1 MKITSGNI
9 ISLIFSSK
17 RIFHEDDIKDSTK
30 EDKINDVHN
39 AIKKNYDKKMIS
51 MLDMFS
57 SNEEYELIYILM
69 DNGEFIIWNF
79 VKNISKKI
87 VIFDSKLKKNIT
99 SSKII
104 PLNTKD
110 EDFIV
115 MINSECIEFYLVN
128 QIIFNSLY
136 FIERKTTNLNCLIN
150 DYYFDLESNT
160 LLFSYFSEN
169 GENSNK
175 LKIIDFSEVLQ
186 ICNSHN
192 LKENYLEMIMKKK
205 KLNQLFINPNKY
217 IREISINN
225 FTHNKCISIKIRKT
239 EKESNNITFLSEFQ
253 DGFIRINEFHFTKIN
268 NIINSYKFLILY
280 NFKVHLNSIIDSKF
294 LDSNL
299 IASIGNDH
307 SLKLWNLNTCKNLK
321 LVVDFNDNLNDISK
335 VPTHDVTKNEFKIN
349 PNDKMALTL
358 FNKINSLCFYQQ
370 SNKQSEEFLFQ
381 FEKYYKN
388 LDENNC
394 IIKED
399 GYLEFYLF
407 SFFESTELN
416 FRNAEKLIEK
426 EIIFSLESNTVKSLY
441 SFILL
446 YQLASNLNIKLATL
460 ESKSLKE
467 MINDKLNKLPC
478 SNQVSNS
485 MKYENLLEIMTF
497 VNLNLNISTNIELYK
512 NLIEKFSNLI
522 SNKVFLIII
531 NTMMNDYEEAINISL
546 NSNLFIEAI
555 ILFKI
560 TKSNKFDLFNEILM
574 KFQKYLSQKSIFQ
587 ALKCQKVIEILNNYN
602 NKIK

>member
-192 LKENYLEMIMKKK
+192 L
-205 KLNQLFINPNKY
+205 
-217 IREISINN
+217 
-225 FTHNKCISIKIRKT
+225 
-239 EKESNNITFLSEFQ
+239 
-253 DGFIRINEFHFTKIN
+253 
-268 NIINSYKFLILY
+268 
-280 NFKVHLNSIIDSKF
+280 
-294 LDSNL
+294 
-299 IASIGNDH
+299 
-307 SLKLWNLNTCKNLK
+307 
-321 LVVDFNDNLNDISK
+321 
-335 VPTHDVTKNEFKIN
+335 
-349 PNDKMALTL
+349 
-358 FNKINSLCFYQQ
+358 
-370 SNKQSEEFLFQ
+370 
-381 FEKYYKN
+381 
-388 LDENNC
+388 
-394 IIKED
+394 
-399 GYLEFYLF
+399 
-407 SFFESTELN
+407 
-416 FRNAEKLIEK
+416 
-426 EIIFSLESNTVKSLY
+426 
-441 SFILL
+441 
-446 YQLASNLNIKLATL
+446 
-460 ESKSLKE
+460 
-467 MINDKLNKLPC
+467 
-478 SNQVSNS
+478 
-485 MKYENLLEIMTF
+485 
-497 VNLNLNISTNIELYK
+497 
-512 NLIEKFSNLI
+512 
-522 SNKVFLIII
+522 
-531 NTMMNDYEEAINISL
+531 
-546 NSNLFIEAI
+546 
-555 ILFKI
+555 
-560 TKSNKFDLFNEILM
+560 
-574 KFQKYLSQKSIFQ
+574 
-587 ALKCQKVIEILNNYN
+587 
-602 NKIK
+602 